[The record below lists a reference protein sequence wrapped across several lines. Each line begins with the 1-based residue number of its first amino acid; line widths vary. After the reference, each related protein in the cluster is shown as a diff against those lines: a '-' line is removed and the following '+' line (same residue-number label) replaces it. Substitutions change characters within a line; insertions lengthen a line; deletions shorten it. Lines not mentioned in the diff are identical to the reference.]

1 MKACSRWRSW
11 TRLGSLGYGRLSA
24 WLASRSQFGII
35 LPRRLNVSAT
45 LIVEILVGSLTS
57 TLLGS
62 GRIVLTEQLVCY
74 GTVYFVC
81 CRRGIWSLYRR
92 QIWQSYIGLL
102 ISWLQRDDRVLRGR
116 WYRQRSSLIGILRLS
131 WRLWCALRLCW
142 PYKLRRHAVT
152 SKIAALSSRC

>member
-1 MKACSRWRSW
+1 M
-11 TRLGSLGYGRLSA
+11 GSLGYGSLSA

-74 GTVYFVC
+74 GTVYLFVA
-81 CRRGIWSLYRR
+81 GGGFGVFTGGKFGKATL
-92 QIWQSYIGLL
+92 
-102 ISWLQRDDRVLRGR
+102 
-116 WYRQRSSLIGILRLS
+116 
-131 WRLWCALRLCW
+131 AF
-142 PYKLRRHAVT
+142 
-152 SKIAALSSRC
+152 